1 MSDDSAFRPAD
12 PAGIHELRRS
22 YHDRI
27 ADVRE
32 QSVAMLRAVVLGI
45 RVASGA
51 LTEGAPV
58 EPATVPD
65 VRRAR
70 AEAAYVDGTVVG
82 MLALESPVA
91 RDLRLILAA
100 RDVAQLALL
109 CVGLCAQLAVRV
121 DRVVTGLDP
130 ARLRLVGE
138 VGAGTEALL
147 VEAESAWSALDPEM
161 ARAVLGHAGE
171 AREMQAGLI
180 SELIGLTDVPV
191 PLAFDLAMVAR
202 AFERLADHG
211 LEVADRVLFAVPGG

>member
-1 MSDDSAFRPAD
+1 MSRTGVPSTASRSRTLSSRPSTLTSRQRAR
-12 PAGIHELRRS
+12 PRRFGRS
-22 YHDRI
+22 LARW
-27 ADVRE
+27 
-32 QSVAMLRAVVLGI
+32 
-45 RVASGA
+45 ASIP
-51 LTEGAPV
+51 TEGHSRLPRGWRAPRSTRPGSTRSRRYTTSMW
-58 EPATVPD
+58 ENSPTPATVPD

-138 VGAGTEALL
+138 VGA
-147 VEAESAWSALDPEM
+147 
-161 ARAVLGHAGE
+161 
-171 AREMQAGLI
+171 
-180 SELIGLTDVPV
+180 
-191 PLAFDLAMVAR
+191 
-202 AFERLADHG
+202 
-211 LEVADRVLFAVPGG
+211 